1 MGNNLESNIVEVLKE
16 VAKDVRSIRNSG
28 GSGTAVSYDDVK
40 HALNVKGYYC
50 KDATLLSVLECLVS
64 GMSNVN
70 LDLM

>member
-1 MGNNLESNIVEVLKE
+1 MGNSLESNIVDVLRE

-50 KDATLLSVLECLVS
+50 KDATLSSVLDCFS
-64 GMSNVN
+64 Y
-70 LDLM
+70 